1 MIYNASEKEWLKV
14 FQIFRHKTI
23 DINKIL
29 ELPFKLFEK
38 KKQILWNE
46 FKKLKK
52 IRISSKRIIN
62 GL

>member
-29 ELPFKLFEK
+29 RATL
-38 KKQILWNE
+38 
-46 FKKLKK
+46 
-52 IRISSKRIIN
+52 
-62 GL
+62 